1 MQLLNIAA
9 PAGVWTQVYD
19 GTSEATIAIIGDE
32 AQICQSTAEPTT
44 GLIGLP
50 FDGRSL
56 TLSTYHSTS
65 GAPVFVKPMN
75 AAATIIV
82 NA

>member
-1 MQLLNIAA
+1 MQLTNIAA

-19 GTSEATIAIIGDE
+19 GTSDATIAIIGDE
-32 AQICQSTAEPTT
+32 AQICQSSTAPSV
-44 GLIGLP
+44 GLVGLP
-50 FDGRSL
+50 FIGKSL
-56 TLSTYHSTS
+56 TLSTYHATS
-65 GAPVFVKPMN
+65 GSPVYVKPLN